1 MSAPFYFFIMKKM
14 LLLTTLLI
22 CFLVANAQ
30 DKVVLKNGDTISVK
44 ITKNDEKTIEFHYPG
59 ETLINVKNKREIKQI
74 VYESGRIEEIK
85 QGIEVPKIND
95 SKDWEKVIETY
106 LESDVEGLTR
116 IEQIKATSG
125 WGGSLGS
132 SLGYKDAIKKL
143 KKKAAKLGAGVIL
156 IHGQPNQSASSR
168 GGGVQVI
175 ATAYK

>member
-1 MSAPFYFFIMKKM
+1 MMKMKKM
-14 LLLTTLLI
+14 LLLFVLLT
-22 CFLVANAQ
+22 CVVSVNAQ
-30 DKVVLKNGDTISVK
+30 DKVIFKNGDTISVK
-44 ITKNDEKTIEFHYPG
+44 IIKNEEKSIEYQYPG
-59 ETLINVKNKREIKQI
+59 ETLVNVKNKREIRQI
-74 VYESGRIEEIK
+74 IYESGRIEEIK
-85 QGIEVPKIND
+85 QGIEVPVITSPD
-95 SKDWEKVIETY
+95 DWDKVVETY

-116 IEQIKATSG
+116 IDQIKATSG